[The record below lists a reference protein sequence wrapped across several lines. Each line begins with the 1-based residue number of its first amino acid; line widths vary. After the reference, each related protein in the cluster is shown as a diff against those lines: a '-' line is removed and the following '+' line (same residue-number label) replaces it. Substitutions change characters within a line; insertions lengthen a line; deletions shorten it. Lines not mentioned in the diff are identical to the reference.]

1 MHLQKPNPGTN
12 WQPWFKK
19 QQKSYKNKV
28 YIYPNW
34 IETLSQRGIEIA
46 EGQFIQLTEFQQA
59 VFLGFLS
66 FSLFYTLMKNKV
78 FEKKRKNHTLKQ
90 NCTQQWTMCGKRE
103 NTILYYDWRAVW
115 ELRNFSGLDKSF
127 HRAPNRV
134 RAATHW
140 NHVSTVPLTWR
151 ATDALQLKKM
161 CTGSEREWRKYPA
174 EADVGFGDILLV
186 VNFTLVSW
194 HCTG

>member
-59 VFLGFLS
+59 VVLGFLS
-66 FSLFYTLMKNKV
+66 FSLFYTVMKNKV
-78 FEKKRKNHTLKQ
+78 FEKKKKISHSQTELHTTMNNVWEERKNNSLL
-90 NCTQQWTMCGKRE
+90 WLE
-103 NTILYYDWRAVW
+103 
-115 ELRNFSGLDKSF
+115 SGMGIEKFLG
-127 HRAPNRV
+127 V
-134 RAATHW
+134 R
-140 NHVSTVPLTWR
+140 
-151 ATDALQLKKM
+151 
-161 CTGSEREWRKYPA
+161 
-174 EADVGFGDILLV
+174 
-186 VNFTLVSW
+186 
-194 HCTG
+194 